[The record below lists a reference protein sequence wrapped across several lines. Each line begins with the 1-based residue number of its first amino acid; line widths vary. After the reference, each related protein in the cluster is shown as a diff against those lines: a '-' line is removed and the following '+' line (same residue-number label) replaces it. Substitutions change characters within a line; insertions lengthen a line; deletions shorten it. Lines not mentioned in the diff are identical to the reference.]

1 MPGDTPDRQWAQRR
15 SAEAQNHNFDRYVV
29 YKRFFFFVSFFFLF
43 FFFPSVLNLSSLGER
58 YRLRIIPG
66 KNSFL
71 VLPYNVSRST
81 TIGAIL
87 DPGGPARS
95 PLTRNGHHQR
105 DSVSSLKNGS
115 NNNNFNSGG
124 GRSTPGDEVAFSF
137 ALAAAVA
144 VLVVVQVVDL
154 EVEQK
159 MLISCWSAVSSDE
172 KLFGRLNEFD
182 VSEIVSTSGKRT
194 DGKWELDSE
203 EAVKVLGM
211 FAGVV

>member
-15 SAEAQNHNFDRYVV
+15 SAEAQNHIFDRYVV
-29 YKRFFFFVSFFFLF
+29 ISVFSFSFLSFFF

-137 ALAAAVA
+137 ALGSSSSGIGSSSGSGFGSGAEDVDFL
-144 VLVVVQVVDL
+144 LVG
-154 EVEQK
+154 
-159 MLISCWSAVSSDE
+159 C
-172 KLFGRLNEFD
+172 
-182 VSEIVSTSGKRT
+182 
-194 DGKWELDSE
+194 
-203 EAVKVLGM
+203 
-211 FAGVV
+211 